1 MARAASHR
9 QEQAGA
15 YQKGLDMG
23 EPKESKLGTRNEYT
37 KITALHVADQQ
48 PMLSPPVCAKAPLQ
62 AVDEDG
68 CPLALFTYLHGAPDQ
83 VAHEEEAWDAAEKLW
98 QQPVWTCG

>member
-9 QEQAGA
+9 QEQASA

-48 PMLSPPVCAKAPLQ
+48 PMLSPPVCAKLLCKLLMKMA
-62 AVDEDG
+62 
-68 CPLALFTYLHGAPDQ
+68 ALWHFSLTSTALLI
-83 VAHEEEAWDAAEKLW
+83 K
-98 QQPVWTCG
+98 